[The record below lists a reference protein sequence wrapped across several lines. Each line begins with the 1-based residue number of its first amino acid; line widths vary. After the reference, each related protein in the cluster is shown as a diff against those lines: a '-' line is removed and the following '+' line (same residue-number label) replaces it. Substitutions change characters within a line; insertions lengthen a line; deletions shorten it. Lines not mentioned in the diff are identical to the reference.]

1 MSGLGDST
9 APASDVLPVT
19 PSDTVDLA
27 KPSRAIRAVGAG
39 NIAMITAGSGG
50 ATRTVTFADGET
62 RYIRATR
69 ILSTGTTAS
78 GIDIMV

>member
-19 PSDTVDLA
+19 PSDSADLA
-27 KPSRAIRAVGAG
+27 KPSRAIRATAAG
-39 NIAMITAGSGG
+39 NIAMITVGSSG
-50 ATRTVTFADGET
+50 ATRTVAFAAGET

-69 ILSTGTTAS
+69 ILDTGTTAT